1 MEFISIVECKPISA
15 LPLALSE
22 APTLLHNHVLV
33 VFQEDPAIVHIKHA
47 QWLGLHG
54 GTACGRNAVGLV
66 AFQQALKARKE
77 GGSACHCW
85 GKGRVTISG

>member
-1 MEFISIVECKPISA
+1 MQADSA
-15 LPLALSE
+15 LSESLSE

-33 VFQEDPAIVHIKHA
+33 MFQEDPAIVHIKHA

-54 GTACGRNAVGLV
+54 GTACGRNPMGLV
-66 AFQQALKARKE
+66 AFEQALKGRE
-77 GGSACHCW
+77 GGGSVCIAG